1 MCWLPA
7 GCSWQAKAAKLLSL
21 PKVTGVV
28 ARCSGKCVVDMR
40 GGKLLADPGPAS
52 ILMCFF
58 IFFLKKTFYALFRN
72 LALVVD
78 ERGVGSDCLYGSVS
92 LAVTSG

>member
-1 MCWLPA
+1 METKRELFHKFPTRTLMDVLAA
-7 GCSWQAKAAKLLSL
+7 GRCSWQAKAATLLSL

-28 ARCSGKCVVDMR
+28 ARCSGKCVADMR

-58 IFFLKKTFYALFRN
+58 IFF
-72 LALVVD
+72 
-78 ERGVGSDCLYGSVS
+78 
-92 LAVTSG
+92 